1 MRVCSQSR
9 LPFALFGFEAGFKD
23 PCFLRTRVLEVGSTM
38 DLWVL
43 LNCQVAIGRAQDK
56 AGRGIEEQ
64 TALAVYLCVSPN
76 DLLYHL
82 FACVCLQRVLDS
94 LELEL

>member
-1 MRVCSQSR
+1 
-9 LPFALFGFEAGFKD
+9 
-23 PCFLRTRVLEVGSTM
+23 M

-43 LNCQVAIGRAQDK
+43 LSCQVAIGQAQDK

-94 LELEL
+94 LELELLLAVSLGMEPESSPRALSSLNC